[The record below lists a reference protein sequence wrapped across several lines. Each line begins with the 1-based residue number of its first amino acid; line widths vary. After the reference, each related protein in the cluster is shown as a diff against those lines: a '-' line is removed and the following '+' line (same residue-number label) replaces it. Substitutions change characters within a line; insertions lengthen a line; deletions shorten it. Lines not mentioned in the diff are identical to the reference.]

1 MQRHVRPYYLSG
13 TGYVQIT
20 VDIYK
25 VQNCVTYFLI
35 LVRLYLKILRLVF
48 VLHVIVYLFLIITD
62 KVSAETSSALLSY
75 LTLIPSSLIQM
86 SHGRLIYRI
95 LTSLLRVLVDKVRQ
109 FQFTVEAGQT
119 KICGF
124 RSAKTLL
131 SRIFNE

>member
-35 LVRLYLKILRLVF
+35 PVRLYLKILRLVF

-86 SHGRLIYRI
+86 SHRRLIYRI
-95 LTSLLRVLVDKVRQ
+95 TSLLRVLLDKVRQ

>member
-35 LVRLYLKILRLVF
+35 PVRLYLKILRLVF

-95 LTSLLRVLVDKVRQ
+95 ASLLRVLLDKVRQ

-124 RSAKTLL
+124 RSAKILL

>member
-35 LVRLYLKILRLVF
+35 PVRLYLKILRLVF

-62 KVSAETSSALLSY
+62 KVSAETSSALPSY
-75 LTLIPSSLIQM
+75 LTLIRSSPHTDEPRETYLQDNQP
-86 SHGRLIYRI
+86 
-95 LTSLLRVLVDKVRQ
+95 LTCS
-109 FQFTVEAGQT
+109 AGQG
-119 KICGF
+119 KAVSVHSSGGANQDMWISFCKN
-124 RSAKTLL
+124 SIEPDL
-131 SRIFNE
+131 